1 MRVTLSLLLASA
13 AAAQSVDIQ
22 FKTIVPQGGSPGL
35 VLIAND
41 DLQWMEIELRS
52 AGGLRVKKRFPATP
66 HMQSRELHW
75 KHAPGA
81 QQVIGTIRSQVREG
95 DPEEQ
100 SLEFE
105 SVIATPLDVVIP
117 RDKVDLAGGSL
128 VFTINHPAG
137 KAEITV
143 RDENAQIIAE
153 DSAFFEGEPA
163 GTPLVIRWDTSD
175 KKPARIDV
183 KAYDKWEFFA
193 GTMIIP
199 WKAEIPHEEVNF
211 RTDSFDIDASETP
224 KLDAS
229 FKLINTEVRKLKAL
243 GSIGLTSGV
252 PPTTA
257 KLYIAGHTDSVDSD
271 EHNDKLSAN
280 RAKAIATYF
289 AKKGVPATIYWAG
302 FGERRLLI
310 RTGDNVDEIRNRRV
324 QYEVGAHEPYPASWH
339 KVP

>member
-1 MRVTLSLLLASA
+1 MRATFALLLTTA

-22 FKTIVPQGGSPGL
+22 FKTIVPQGGQPGL

-41 DLQWMEIELRS
+41 DLQWMEIEIKS
-52 AGGLRVKKRFPATP
+52 AGGLKVKKRFPATP
-66 HMQSRELHW
+66 HMHTREIYW
-75 KHAPGA
+75 KHAPGV
-81 QQVIGTIRSQVREG
+81 QQVFGTIRSQVRDG

-100 SLEFE
+100 ALEFE

-117 RDKVDLAGGSL
+117 REKVDLAGGSL

-153 DSAFFEGEPA
+153 DSAFYEGEPA
-163 GTPLVIRWDTSD
+163 GTPLVIRWDAPD

-199 WKAEIPHEEVNF
+199 WRAEIPHEEVNF
-211 RTDSFDIDASETP
+211 RTDSFDIDASEQP

-229 FKLINTEVRKLKAL
+229 FKLIAAEVRKLKAL

-257 KLYIAGHTDSVDSD
+257 KLYISGHTDTVDSD

-289 AKKGVPATIYWAG
+289 AKKGLPATIYWAG
-302 FGERRLLI
+302 FGERRL
-310 RTGDNVDEIRNRRV
+310 RVKTGDNVDEVRNRRAD
-324 QYEVGAHEPYPASWH
+324 YEVAAHEPGPANWR
-339 KVP
+339 KAQ